1 MTERLESTI
10 RGWRSSRRPLLM
22 TALVAADPHLDA
34 TLEFMQCMSDE
45 GADLI
50 ELILPFSDPTYHGPV
65 LRRAAERARR
75 EEAGWPE
82 IIELGHDFRKTHETP
97 VFLSSYYNRFSSKG
111 LSVIVDFIDEAG
123 FDGAMVTDLPFGEDT
138 ALRSELAERDLTLLS
153 TVAPTT
159 NRERFEEIAAAAEH
173 LLLWTGH
180 SGGEP
185 TISETEFRERVQ
197 EFRQISDLPVLAS
210 MKVSG
215 GEDAAEIAEVADGA
229 LVGSAVVWLIEGR
242 GNDLVENVGSLVRDL
257 RTGLDGDI
265 EAATDEAEE

>member
-1 MTERLESTI
+1 
-10 RGWRSSRRPLLM
+10 M
-22 TALVAADPHLDA
+22 TALVAADPYLDA
-34 TLEFMQCMSDE
+34 TLEFMQRMGDE

-65 LRRAAERARR
+65 LRRAAERALR
-75 EEAGWPE
+75 EEVSWPE
-82 IIELGHDFRKTHETP
+82 IIELGQNFRKTHETP

-111 LSVIVDFIDEAG
+111 LSVVVDFIDEAG
-123 FDGAMVTDLPFGEDT
+123 FDGAMVTDLPFGEDA
-138 ALRSELAERDLTLLS
+138 ALRSELGDRNLTLLS

-159 NRERFEEIAAAAEH
+159 NRERFEQIAAAAEH

-185 TISETEFRERVQ
+185 TISEAEFRGRIQ

-242 GNDLVENVGSLVRDL
+242 GSDLVENVGSLVRDL
-257 RTGLDGDI
+257 RKGLDG
-265 EAATDEAEE
+265 ELEEPHPETE